1 MTAIEQAKKN
11 IARAEELAQA
21 VKDGRAVQIYRKN
34 FTPQRWELSVN
45 KLADNFYDS
54 IVDGFEYRIIEP
66 KRRRPW
72 TREEAERHVGWVLV
86 SPDGKRGSLVCIW
99 ESTRCLHF
107 ASGQNPTLEEA
118 CKNNWHVHL
127 PGQPDDLKPC
137 SVEE

>member
-21 VKDGRAVQIYRKN
+21 MKDGKKVERKLLHN
-34 FTPQRWELSVN
+34 ETWEPSTNTV
-45 KLADNFYDS
+45 ADQFYTS
-54 IVDGFEYRIIEP
+54 IGRSTEYRIVEP

>member
-1 MTAIEQAKKN
+1 MTAIEQAKQN

-21 VKDGRAVQIYRKN
+21 VKDGKAVEFEVAGK
-34 FTPQRWELSVN
+34 WHLSS
-45 KLADNFYDS
+45 LHEAADFFEEF
-54 IVDGFEYRIIEP
+54 DGDGSGYRIIEP

-86 SPDGKRGSLVCIW
+86 SPGLKVACITWMDDERLYWNHGPNPSL
-99 ESTRCLHF
+99 S
-107 ASGQNPTLEEA
+107 EA

>member
-21 VKDGRAVQIYRKN
+21 VTDGKAVEFEVAGK
-34 FTPQRWELSVN
+34 WHLSS
-45 KLADNFYDS
+45 LHEAADFFEEF
-54 IVDGFEYRIIEP
+54 DGDGSGYRIIEP